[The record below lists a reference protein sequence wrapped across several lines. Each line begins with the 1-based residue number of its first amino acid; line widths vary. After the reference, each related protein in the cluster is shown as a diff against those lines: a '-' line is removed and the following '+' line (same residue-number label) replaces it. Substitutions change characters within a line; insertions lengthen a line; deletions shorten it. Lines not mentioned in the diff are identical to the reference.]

1 MEGDKSSS
9 GVRWRRRFKVSHNN
23 QNKARQ
29 GRAGQ
34 GKARQGGV
42 QGRRMSSGVRRM
54 SAVEYGRD
62 ALRCTV
68 L

>member
-1 MEGDKSSS
+1 MERKEGDKSSS

-34 GKARQGGV
+34 GRARQGREVYKEEG
-42 QGRRMSSGVRRM
+42 G
-54 SAVEYGRD
+54 
-62 ALRCTV
+62 
-68 L
+68 